1 MGNEGRKFF
10 CVSCGQESLVKIV
23 TRYDGFTPA
32 GEMEVCA
39 FCGADSPGE
48 IPSESGLPEGLRREG
63 PRRVCYLCAEYVL
76 NPFVQKCSL
85 TGKEVEALDLR
96 PFPGPPAPGGPA
108 RAPGYSRYFL
118 GPPQKRQAAPNWYH
132 Q

>member
-85 TGKEVEALDLR
+85 TGKEVEALDSCGRFRAR
-96 PFPGPPAPGGPA
+96 PPRAVPPARRDTPDI
-108 RAPGYSRYFL
+108 F
-118 GPPQKRQAAPNWYH
+118 
-132 Q
+132 